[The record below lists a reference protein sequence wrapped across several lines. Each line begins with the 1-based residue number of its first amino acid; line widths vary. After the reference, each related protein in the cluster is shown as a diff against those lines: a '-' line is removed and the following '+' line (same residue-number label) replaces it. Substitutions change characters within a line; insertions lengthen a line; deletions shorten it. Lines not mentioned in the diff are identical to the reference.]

1 MDSNPHQ
8 PVMNLRQALAYMQVS
23 KAHLSNGINGKVLS
37 VHPVRSFRVGRRVL
51 IKREWIGDWIE
62 SSRYE
67 TVRQCYRSFMFRR
80 QEPKDFKDW
89 NDLLRARRGLS
100 PVSCS
105 QLEARPA

>member
-8 PVMNLRQALAYMQVS
+8 PVMNLREDLAYMQVS

-51 IKREWIGDWIE
+51 IKREWIE

-105 QLEARPA
+105 QPEARPA